1 MENNKSKK
9 TFNSNSITLKVDSY
23 KSVDRNLRHNDKAFT
38 ELKHDAL
45 QLLLISVNP
54 LRSEYNLEDK
64 INKVNKLTGKMR
76 ELLREAESLLIDA
89 HPSNKY

>member
-9 TFNSNSITLKVDSY
+9 TFNSNTITLKIDSY
-23 KSVDRNLRHNDKAFT
+23 KSVDRNFKHNDKILT

-64 INKVNKLTGKMR
+64 MNKVNKLTGKMR
-76 ELLREAESLLIDA
+76 DLLKEAKSLLIDA